1 MTKERRREDTS
12 PYTSARSR
20 SSGLIMAARR
30 IAAALKYLH
39 KTTSRVVGDPR
50 TGWRRFWRAVRAVR
64 GFGRGMLGYPAAW
77 FGLFRPRDAL
87 AAAVSELLVVGF
99 YGANARSPSARLLAR
114 QVRRGQVG
122 GVFFVNQNIGTIE
135 ALADLMRLFRAGGN
149 QPLIAID
156 HEGGVVQ
163 RLTAA
168 HGVRRLPAARTVA
181 QTLSPAQARQ
191 LYAEAGRELAAL
203 GFNIN
208 LGPVLDV
215 DDPENPVIG
224 RPKRSYGTDPER
236 IAAYGEAFA
245 SGFASAGILC
255 AAKHFPGHGR
265 STRDSHNGIVDISAH
280 WTEAEL
286 EPFSRLFASP
296 HVPAMVMTGHLCLD
310 RLAPDGRPATV
321 SAPVVTVLLRQK
333 LGYRGVVMT
342 DDVDMDAIRH
352 LMSRREAVVQ
362 ALAAGNDLIMIKNL
376 FGYDPLLP
384 ERAVRWVRKAI
395 ARGELTE
402 AQVAAAAAR
411 VRALRRQAWQYGT

>member
-1 MTKERRREDTS
+1 MTEEGHRETAS
-12 PYTSARSR
+12 PYTGARLR
-20 SSGLIMAARR
+20 SSGLIMAPR
-30 IAAALKYLH
+30 IATALKQLR
-39 KTTSRVVGDPR
+39 KTTNRAISDPR
-50 TGWRRFWRAVRAVR
+50 TSLRRLWRAVRAVR

-77 FGLFRPRDAL
+77 FGLFRPRDEL
-87 AAAVSELLVVGF
+87 AAAVAELLVVGF

-114 QVRRGQVG
+114 QVQRGQVG
-122 GVFFVNQNIGTIE
+122 GVFFVNQNIGTIDE
-135 ALADLMRLFRAGGN
+135 LADLIRLFRAGGN

-163 RLTAA
+163 RLTPA

-181 QTLSPAQARQ
+181 ETLSPTAARE
-191 LYAEAGRELAAL
+191 LYAKAGRELAAL

-236 IAAYGEAFA
+236 IAAYAESFA
-245 SGFASAGILC
+245 GGFASAGILC

-265 STRDSHNGIVDISAH
+265 STSDSHSGVVDISAR

-286 EPFSRLFASP
+286 EPFSRLFVSP
-296 HVPAMVMTGHLCLD
+296 HVPAIVMTGHLCLE

-321 SAPVVTVLLRQK
+321 SAPIVTDLLRQK

-352 LMSRREAVVQ
+352 LMSREEAVVQ

-384 ERAVRWVRKAI
+384 EHAVRWVRKAI
-395 ARGELTE
+395 ARGVLTE
-402 AQVAAAAAR
+402 AQITAAVAR
-411 VRALRRQAWQYGT
+411 VRAIRRQAWQDRA

>member
-1 MTKERRREDTS
+1 
-12 PYTSARSR
+12 
-20 SSGLIMAARR
+20 
-30 IAAALKYLH
+30 
-39 KTTSRVVGDPR
+39 
-50 TGWRRFWRAVRAVR
+50 
-64 GFGRGMLGYPAAW
+64 MLGYPAAW
-77 FGLFRPRDAL
+77 FGLFRPRDEL
-87 AAAVSELLVVGF
+87 AAAVAELLVVGF

-114 QVRRGQVG
+114 QVQRGQVG
-122 GVFFVNQNIGTIE
+122 GVFFVNQNIGTIDE
-135 ALADLMRLFRAGGN
+135 LADLIRLFRAGGN

-163 RLTAA
+163 RLTPA

-181 QTLSPAQARQ
+181 ETLSPTAARE
-191 LYAEAGRELAAL
+191 LYAKAGRELAAL

-236 IAAYGEAFA
+236 IAAYAESFA
-245 SGFASAGILC
+245 GGFASAGILC

-265 STRDSHNGIVDISAH
+265 STSDSHSGVVDISAR

-286 EPFSRLFASP
+286 EPFSRLFVSP
-296 HVPAMVMTGHLCLD
+296 HVPAIVMTGHLCLE

-321 SAPVVTVLLRQK
+321 SAPIVTDLLRQK

-352 LMSRREAVVQ
+352 LMSREEAVVQ

-384 ERAVRWVRKAI
+384 EHAVRWVRKAI
-395 ARGELTE
+395 ARGVLTE
-402 AQVAAAAAR
+402 AQITAAVAR
-411 VRALRRQAWQYGT
+411 VRAIRRQAWQDRA